1 MPENTNQDKV
11 ERALDSMA
19 EAAISGVQSTS
30 VDGVSVTK
38 MSASDRKILL
48 DELKKT
54 EVNQFPIAFAK
65 WK

>member
-54 EVNQFPIAFAK
+54 EVNQFTIAFAK